1 MQLRPTIQNNKFE
14 SWMDQNRQGKSSLN
28 ANLNKVNARPVI
40 RGKAQG
46 DAQGQLNKNQLNNL
60 RHRLNM
66 FVK

>member
-1 MQLRPTIQNNKFE
+1 
-14 SWMDQNRQGKSSLN
+14 MDQNRQGKSSLN